1 MDKKMKK
8 PYESPSTKC
17 TLVEMEAGLCAA
29 SMAVTN
35 PNNTNGRITEHSVN
49 TDFGENGTFSA
60 GSSWNVDP
68 NNPSAE

>member
-29 SMAVTN
+29 SITNDAKRGVEVTSTPQEYEEVDVTQPGN
-35 PNNTNGRITEHSVN
+35 
-49 TDFGENGTFSA
+49 ENAFK
-60 GSSWNVDP
+60 WD
-68 NNPSAE
+68 

>member
-29 SMAVTN
+29 SITRDDKTGVKVTST
-35 PNNTNGRITEHSVN
+35 PQEYQEVDVL
-49 TDFGENGTFSA
+49 TDQNKDDFKWE
-60 GSSWNVDP
+60 
-68 NNPSAE
+68 

>member
-29 SMAVTN
+29 SITDDAKKGVTVTS
-35 PNNTNGRITEHSVN
+35 NTQDYEEVDIQNATN
-49 TDFGENGTFSA
+49 
-60 GSSWNVDP
+60 SSEFTW
-68 NNPSAE
+68 E

>member
-29 SMAVTN
+29 SRESIKEEKINVTIEEQ
-35 PNNTNGRITEHSVN
+35 GKDA
-49 TDFGENGTFSA
+49 DFTANEC
-60 GSSWNVDP
+60 D
-68 NNPSAE
+68 

>member
-29 SMAVTN
+29 SSVVKN
-35 PNNTNGRITEHSVN
+35 PDADNGRIQEHETNSSFGGDFSNESWTTNPTE
-49 TDFGENGTFSA
+49 
-60 GSSWNVDP
+60 
-68 NNPSAE
+68 

>member
-29 SMAVTN
+29 SSQVRN
-35 PNNTNGRITEHSVN
+35 PNENHGRILEHETNSTFN
-49 TDFGENGTFSA
+49 NDFTGGGWDT
-60 GSSWNVDP
+60 DP
-68 NNPSAE
+68 NNSSTTN